1 MFQIQKDQVKLPLE
15 LFFHDRKSQRERVE
29 ASVKM
34 RVKCLKYI
42 YISRGRYEM
51 RVKNQKNRQK
61 RSQERER
68 RKRVWQEGGSKGIKI
83 MASNYVKCLI
93 AFSPEI
99 QIYIVNTQRERESPF
114 ECLCCVYT
122 EYNNIPGVTTK
133 GARQRHAVI

>member
-1 MFQIQKDQVKLPLE
+1 VFG
-15 LFFHDRKSQRERVE
+15 R
-29 ASVKM
+29 
-34 RVKCLKYI
+34 
-42 YISRGRYEM
+42 RGA
-51 RVKNQKNRQK
+51 
-61 RSQERER
+61 
-68 RKRVWQEGGSKGIKI
+68 KGIKI